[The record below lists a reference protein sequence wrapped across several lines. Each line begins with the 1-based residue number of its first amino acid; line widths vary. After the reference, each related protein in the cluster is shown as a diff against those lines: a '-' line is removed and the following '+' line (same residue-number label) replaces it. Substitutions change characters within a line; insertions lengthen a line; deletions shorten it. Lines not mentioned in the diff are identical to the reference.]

1 MKELFPGFFK
11 LDEDSIEAIWDN
23 GLITYDTNILLN
35 LYRYSPATC
44 DDFIDVF
51 KKLSSKSFL
60 TNRVCEE
67 FLQNRESVISEQ
79 KRKCDD
85 FIKTLNS
92 SVSKVSEHR
101 SYPFLSNDLTDRLK
115 ALTKE
120 VDEELSL
127 TITRGSD
134 KKLDEV
140 SNIFSGKVLQP
151 YSQEKLLEILEEVK
165 ARYAQ
170 RIPPGYKDQEK
181 AGSLPDN
188 CLTYDA
194 LKPYGDF
201 LVWKQIIEHSKEF
214 DKDII
219 FVLEDKK
226 DDYWRKNNGEIT
238 GPRPELIKEF
248 KNLTERNIIFYR
260 PEKFLEIASKK
271 VHTDL
276 DTESLNEVRNSS
288 IQQDLRNRSINSNI
302 ISHIKNL
309 SYSDLA
315 NIDHSTILKIK
326 DELANARSRLDDERA
341 HLFKEIDDL
350 ENTAKSINSERG
362 LDNDTRILW
371 NREVLEAL
379 KSDMNR
385 VKQREIEYHDLYNKI
400 CIALEKQPNFF

>member
-11 LDEDSIEAIWDN
+11 LDEDSVEAIWDN

-35 LYRYSPATC
+35 LYRYSPATS

-79 KRKCDD
+79 KRKCND
-85 FIKTLNS
+85 FVKTLNS

-101 SYPFLSNDLTDRLK
+101 SYPFLSEGLTDRLK
-115 ALTKE
+115 ALTQE
-120 VDEELSL
+120 VEEELSL
-127 TITRGSD
+127 TITQGSD
-134 KKLDEV
+134 KKLEEV
-140 SNIFSGKVLQP
+140 SKIFSGKILQP
-151 YSQEKLLEILEEVK
+151 YSEEKLLEILEEVR
-165 ARYAQ
+165 ARYEK
-170 RIPPGYKDQEK
+170 RIPPGYKDQNK
-181 AGSLPDN
+181 TGTLPDN

-201 LVWKQIIEHSKEF
+201 LVWKQVIEHSKEV

-226 DDYWRKNNGEIT
+226 DDYWRKNSGEIT

-248 KNLTERNIIFYR
+248 NTSTGRNIIFYR

-276 DTESLNEVRNSS
+276 NTESLNEVRNSS
-288 IQQDLRNRSINSNI
+288 IQQTLRNKSANSNI
-302 ISHIKNL
+302 ISYIKNL
-309 SYSDLA
+309 SYSELSS
-315 NIDHSTILKIK
+315 IDHSTMLNIK
-326 DELANARSRLDDERA
+326 NELTNVRSRLDDERA

-350 ENTAKSINSERG
+350 ENMTKSVNSERS
-362 LDNDTRILW
+362 LDKDARMLW
-371 NREVLEAL
+371 NREVLETL
-379 KSDMNR
+379 KSDMDR
-385 VKQREIEYHDLYNKI
+385 LKQREMEYYDVYDKI
-400 CIALEKQPNFF
+400 CIALEKHPNFF